1 MADSSKLGTDLAGFE
16 VDTLVQ
22 AVEDLTNNAKAKID
36 DIKERGDS
44 ISIADMFDMQMQM
57 NHLSQMSEATTAVV
71 NACNTAIMS
80 MARNVKG

>member
-1 MADSSKLGTDLAGFE
+1 MADSAKLGTDLAGFD

-22 AVEDLTNNAKAKID
+22 AVEDLTNNAKAKIE

-71 NACNTAIMS
+71 NASNTAIMS